1 MKRSVNLLS
10 WNYRRR
16 QLIRRRL
23 LQWSAAAAVL
33 GSVAAGWV
41 AAALVQQAEVR
52 QIVAHL
58 EAQYA
63 PIAELTRQ
71 LTEGR
76 KTLRQWEDRRKAA
89 AALEETRP
97 ALTLL
102 GLVTR
107 CARACQGRLRIDQ
120 LALQPLQAVPGTDRR
135 KSSPATQQ
143 APEATGSKSSP
154 SATVTIKGQALDN
167 LAVAQFVASLRE
179 TRAFEKVEL
188 KSTAQAASETAVRSY
203 LVECTY

>member
-52 QIVAHL
+52 QIVADL

-71 LTEGR
+71 LTEAR

-102 GLVTR
+102 GLVSR

-120 LALQPLQAVPGTDRR
+120 LALQPLQAVPGADRR
-135 KSSPATQQ
+135 KSSPGSQQ
-143 APEATGSKSSP
+143 ALEATGSNNSP

>member
-23 LQWSAAAAVL
+23 LQWGATAAVL
-33 GSVAAGWV
+33 GSVAAGGL

-52 QIVAHL
+52 QIVADL

-71 LTEGR
+71 LTDGR
-76 KTLRQWEDRRKAA
+76 KTLRQWEDRRKTA

-97 ALTLL
+97 TLTLL
-102 GLVTR
+102 GLVSR
-107 CARACQGRLRIDQ
+107 CARACEGRLRIDQ
-120 LALQPLQAVPGTDRR
+120 LALQPVQAASAADRR

-143 APEATGSKSSP
+143 APEAPGSKNTP
-154 SATVTIKGQALDN
+154 SATVTIKGEALDN

-188 KSTAQAASETAVRSY
+188 KSTFQAGRETAVRSY